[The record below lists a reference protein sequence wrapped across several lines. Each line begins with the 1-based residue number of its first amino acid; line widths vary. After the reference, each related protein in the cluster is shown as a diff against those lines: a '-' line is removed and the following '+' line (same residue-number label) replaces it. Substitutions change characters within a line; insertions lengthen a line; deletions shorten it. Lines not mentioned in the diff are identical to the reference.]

1 MTVFVIISGR
11 RSQAQI
17 PILDIVKGAIK
28 KVIKAVDL
36 QIQRQQNKIIWLQNA
51 QKVLENEMSKLKLDQ
66 ISDWTARQ
74 KEQYGKYFEELGKV
88 KSLIAYYQRIS
99 DIIRKQQQM
108 VASYRHAWGL
118 IRNDKHFTIEEVD
131 YMGKVYSGLLEESVK
146 NLEEVALVINSFKTT
161 MTDAKRIEIMDKAA
175 DRIEKNNSD
184 LQQFNREN
192 GLLSLQRSR
201 SLAESA
207 RIKAL
212 SAQTFA
218 EWFQQKK
225 TQKKYLIE
233 QIAALKIY
241 AGYVKK
247 GYDIGKQGLT
257 TIGRIK
263 DGDFNL
269 HRDFFGA
276 LNYVNPEIKRYPRVA
291 DIMDLQGR
299 ILSLQQKTMQQ
310 ISKSEWIQSQERQYC
325 QGVYARLL
333 EDCNHDM
340 EELIRITGDGQL
352 VMKDDERM
360 QRIDVLYQQMQ
371 DKYSFCRSFS
381 DAALQLIIGR
391 EREQQHINRMKN
403 IYGL

>member
-184 LQQFNREN
+184 L
-192 GLLSLQRSR
+192 
-201 SLAESA
+201 
-207 RIKAL
+207 
-212 SAQTFA
+212 
-218 EWFQQKK
+218 
-225 TQKKYLIE
+225 
-233 QIAALKIY
+233 
-241 AGYVKK
+241 
-247 GYDIGKQGLT
+247 
-257 TIGRIK
+257 
-263 DGDFNL
+263 
-269 HRDFFGA
+269 
-276 LNYVNPEIKRYPRVA
+276 
-291 DIMDLQGR
+291 
-299 ILSLQQKTMQQ
+299 
-310 ISKSEWIQSQERQYC
+310 
-325 QGVYARLL
+325 
-333 EDCNHDM
+333 
-340 EELIRITGDGQL
+340 
-352 VMKDDERM
+352 
-360 QRIDVLYQQMQ
+360 
-371 DKYSFCRSFS
+371 
-381 DAALQLIIGR
+381 
-391 EREQQHINRMKN
+391 
-403 IYGL
+403 